1 MDGKALCPQVA
12 SHTVQ
17 EPFKVVKDI
26 FHVSEDDHP
35 GARSDQRVP
44 AFTQAAR
51 EEEQQKEA
59 PCVLGAAQQNT
70 RGHPGG
76 DEDDE

>member
-17 EPFKVVKDI
+17 EPSKVVKDI

-35 GARSDQRVP
+35 SARSDQSVP
-44 AFTQAAR
+44 ACTQATR

-59 PCVLGAAQQNT
+59 PCVLGAAQQSA
-70 RGHPGG
+70 RGRPGG